1 MPFHISA
8 NPKSL
13 VPEEFVLKPAT
24 AQIVAEG
31 HEMSLSVMFAAP
43 AGTAA
48 FIAVK
53 ALPFHL
59 ARSMAGAPAI
69 EA

>member
-1 MPFHISA
+1 M
-8 NPKSL
+8 
-13 VPEEFVLKPAT
+13 LKAAT

-31 HEMSLSVMFAAP
+31 HETSLSVTFAAP
-43 AGTAA
+43 AGTAG

-59 ARSMAGAPAI
+59 ARSIAGAAGI
-69 EA
+69 EP